1 MHDNSEVNEMKH
13 LKIKTYWLI
22 ILIIILGG
30 VIWYFNYSLH
40 YSGFFWSDSHDYNQ
54 MARNI
59 YEGKG
64 FSTSVLRPLHFLSFK
79 SLPHPEVTRP
89 PVYPYLIAL
98 SYWLFGV
105 NDFSVV
111 MLNGLFYVILIVAT
125 FLFSVEFSKSKS
137 KSLMTAACIALSGI
151 FLEMG
156 IAGSSD
162 IVYAAFV
169 TLFFYLYAKY
179 PDKSFIHGL
188 LLGLL
193 CLTRMNTVFLI
204 LSIVLV
210 DYSFF
215 NKRDLKRLA
224 FFVIGTAVAASPS
237 FIRKYFL
244 LDPSVPSVNTVVL
257 FTKSFPGFSYW
268 TRLDSVSGWDFI
280 KTHPEELYEKIV
292 QKLFYLIKDFQNTF
306 GIVFIALIVIGLLI
320 PAKNELHKRLK
331 KIILVTALLQTLV
344 IVSVVNSEARYYIF
358 LMPIII
364 SFVFTSINPLGRKYL
379 KWLVHSLILLS
390 VVLSSINYWKSP
402 KQLNHY
408 ILLGQAVKAA
418 TQNNAVI
425 ASNIAWEISWY
436 ADRKTVWL
444 PYDLET
450 MNRISMTVPIDYV
463 LLSINLLQPL
473 ALYKDNIWPRLFFNA
488 DSFKIPE
495 FKLVN
500 VFYYGN
506 TPIGVLYKV
515 EKNLKNQE
523 LL

>member
-1 MHDNSEVNEMKH
+1 
-13 LKIKTYWLI
+13 
-22 ILIIILGG
+22 
-30 VIWYFNYSLH
+30 
-40 YSGFFWSDSHDYNQ
+40 

-79 SLPHPEVTRP
+79 TLPHPEVTRP

-137 KSLMTAACIALSGI
+137 KALMTAACIALSGI
-151 FLEMG
+151 FLKIG
-156 IAGSSD
+156 ILGSSD

-169 TLFFYLYAKY
+169 TLFFYVYAKY
-179 PDKSFIHGL
+179 PEKSFVHGL

-193 CLTRMNTVFLI
+193 YLTRMNTVFLI
-204 LSIVLV
+204 LAIVLV
-210 DYSFF
+210 DFSFF
-215 NKRDLKRLA
+215 NRRDWKRLA
-224 FFVIGTAVAASPS
+224 FFVIGMLLVASPG
-237 FIRKYFL
+237 FIRSFVM
-244 LDPSVPSVNTVVL
+244 LDPSIPSVNTAVL
-257 FTKSFPGFSYW
+257 FTRSFPGFSYW
-268 TRLDSVSGWDFI
+268 TRLDSISAWDFI
-280 KTHPEELYEKIV
+280 KMHPEEFFEKLA
-292 QKLFYLIKDFQNTF
+292 QKFFYLIKDFQNTF
-306 GIVFIALIVIGLLI
+306 GIVFLALVVIGLLI

-364 SFVFTSINPLGRKYL
+364 SFVFTSINSLGRKYL
-379 KWLVHSLILLS
+379 NWLVPSLILLS

-425 ASNIAWEISWY
+425 ASDIAWEITWY

-450 MNRISMTVPIDYV
+450 MNKISMAVPIDYV
-463 LLSINLLQPL
+463 FLSINLSQPL

-495 FKLVN
+495 FKLIN

-506 TPIGVLYKV
+506 TPIGVLYKI
-515 EKNLKNQE
+515 EKKSNNQE
-523 LL
+523 PS